1 MTRKEWRAY
10 NKRMKELNKK
20 SKEVPD
26 QTTIEELKELT
37 DWNLES
43 ARRNIKSAEVW
54 LNAKH
59 TKEDEIFSLDKKKV
73 GTK

>member
-1 MTRKEWRAY
+1 MTQEEMQKMTR
-10 NKRMKELNKK
+10 
-20 SKEVPD
+20 
-26 QTTIEELKELT
+26 
-37 DWNLES
+37 
-43 ARRNIKSAEVW
+43 EVW